1 MAKQTF
7 ESAVK
12 RLESI
17 VQELESGDLTLD
29 QALKKFQ
36 EGVKLSKLCSNKL
49 DETEK
54 KVSILLKDEK
64 GNVRVEPF
72 SPEKNEME

>member
-7 ESAVK
+7 ENAIK

-17 VQELESGDLTLD
+17 VHDLEGGDLTLD
-29 QALKKFQ
+29 EALKKFQ
-36 EGVKLSKLCSNKL
+36 EGVKLSKFCSNKL

-54 KVSILLKDEK
+54 RVSILLEDEK
-64 GNVRVEPF
+64 GNVRAEPF
-72 SPEKNEME
+72 SLEKNEME